1 MAPKGNIVYT
11 PAMKIILYS
20 LLCCYLLAAPSVSW
34 SWYPRLQNESYRNP
48 EQPYGLIGQ
57 HRNYILGPGE
67 TLIELARRSGTGYLA
82 LAQANPEVD
91 PWLPPTGQRIL
102 LPYAFLLP
110 QPAEEGI
117 TINLAELRLYHI
129 WSEEGRQ
136 RIRAYPVGI
145 GTEGRDTPEGTF
157 TVVQRIQNPSWTAP
171 ASLRVTNPEGPLSIP
186 PGPDNPLG
194 DYWIGLSLDGYGI
207 HGTNRPFGVGR
218 RVSHGCVRLYPED
231 IRDLF
236 SRTTKGTSVTIVYQP
251 IKVGLH
257 AGKLFVEIHPD
268 LSQRITDPVAE
279 VHRQAA
285 SLAWQGEID
294 REALSQALEDCRGVP
309 VLISPN

>member
-1 MAPKGNIVYT
+1 MKETIVYT
-11 PAMKIILYS
+11 PPMKFILYS
-20 LLCCYLLAAPSVSW
+20 LLCCLFLAASSVSW
-34 SWYPRLQNESYRNP
+34 SWYPRLQSESYRDP
-48 EQPYGLIGQ
+48 EQPYALIGQ

-67 TLIELARRSGTGYLA
+67 TLIELARRSGIGYQA
-82 LAQANPEVD
+82 LLQANPDVD
-91 PWLPPTGQRIL
+91 PWLPPTGQKIL

-110 QPAEEGI
+110 QPAVEGI
-117 TINLAELRLYHI
+117 IINLAELRLYYI
-129 WSEEGRQ
+129 WSEERRQ

-171 ASLRVTNPEGPLSIP
+171 VSLRTANPGTPLSIP

-194 DYWIGLSLDGYGI
+194 DYWLGLSLAGYGI

-218 RVSHGCVRLYPED
+218 RVSSGCVRLYPED

-236 SRTTKGTSVTIVYQP
+236 SRTAKGTPVTIVYQP

-257 AGKLFVEIHPD
+257 GGKLFAEIHPD

-279 VHRQAA
+279 VQRQAA
-285 SLAWQGEID
+285 ALSWQGEID
-294 REALSQALEDCRGVP
+294 FEALSQALEARRGVP